1 MKKLTQAQIDA
12 AYDAVNDCYYA
23 LCDVQSKACD
33 VETAFRWDNYGDRLA
48 EDLQYHLRLA
58 EQILVD
64 LGDQLDRD
72 ADDDESD
79 DDTDDDE

>member
-12 AYDAVNDCYYA
+12 AYDAVNDCYSA

-33 VETAFRWDNYGDRLA
+33 VETAFRWDNYGGRLA
-48 EDLQYHLRLA
+48 EDLQYHLLLA
-58 EQILVD
+58 EQILAD

-72 ADDDESD
+72 PDDDE
-79 DDTDDDE
+79 